1 MIISG
6 CGTILNQQGPKPDSY
21 LKFTQIKTVIIKRL
35 RFLPYIN
42 YVPDIDP
49 TKSGKTLLDELNRY
63 ENIVDDHVELDIAKE
78 NELYPYGKRKFGIK
92 NFVKRRKKNDT
103 VEEKIQDIND
113 IRKLTSRYE
122 KWSLVWD
129 EKATLVGNE
138 LSLDEIDLIKSEIR
152 RISKKL

>member
-78 NELYPYGKRKFGIK
+78 NELYPDGKRKFGIK

>member
-6 CGTILNQQGPKPDSY
+6 CGTILNQERPKPDPY
-21 LKFTQIKTVIIKRL
+21 LKFPQIKKVIIKRL
-35 RFLPYIN
+35 SFLPYIN

-63 ENIVDDHVELDIAKE
+63 ENIVDDHVKFDIAEE
-78 NELYPYGKRKFGIK
+78 NKLYSDGKRKIGK
-92 NFVKRRKKNDT
+92 NLLKRRKQNDT
-103 VEEKIQDIND
+103 IEEKILDINE

-129 EKATLVGNE
+129 EKTTLVGNE

>member
-78 NELYPYGKRKFGIK
+78 NELYPDGKRKFGIK

-103 VEEKIQDIND
+103 IEEKIQDIND

>member
-21 LKFTQIKTVIIKRL
+21 LKFTQIKTAIIKRL

-78 NELYPYGKRKFGIK
+78 NELYPDGKRKFGIK

-103 VEEKIQDIND
+103 IEEKIQDIND

-129 EKATLVGNE
+129 AKATLVGNE

>member
-21 LKFTQIKTVIIKRL
+21 LKFTQIKTVIIKKL

-78 NELYPYGKRKFGIK
+78 NELYPDGKRKFGIK

>member
-6 CGTILNQQGPKPDSY
+6 CGTILNQERPKPDSY
-21 LKFTQIKTVIIKRL
+21 LKFPQIKKVMIKRL
-35 RFLPYIN
+35 SFLPYIN

-63 ENIVDDHVELDIAKE
+63 ENIVDDHVEFDIAKE
-78 NELYPYGKRKFGIK
+78 NELYPDEKRKIGIK
-92 NFVKRRKKNDT
+92 NLLKRRKQNDT
-103 VEEKIQDIND
+103 IEEKILDINE

-129 EKATLVGNE
+129 DKATLVGNE
-138 LSLDEIDLIKSEIR
+138 LSLDDIDLIKSEIR